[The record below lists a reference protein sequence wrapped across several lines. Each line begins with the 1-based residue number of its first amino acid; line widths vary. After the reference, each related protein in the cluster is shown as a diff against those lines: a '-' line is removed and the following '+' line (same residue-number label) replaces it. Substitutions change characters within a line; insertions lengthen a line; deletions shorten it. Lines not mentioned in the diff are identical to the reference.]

1 MAHVASVRLHSLEHA
16 GMERLHSLEHTLEH
30 AVDAS
35 LPPSAPRWPLFTFL
49 FGACACLFLSAMCH
63 TFGCVSARVNAWI
76 WKLDYVGIALLI
88 ACSFF
93 NFSFSFSHL
102 SMLKPLPSV
111 IRQEEEEEE
120 KFLESPSDIL
130 VGKRFFFLVFRLKRK
145 GVKSKQKILKNER
158 NEHCMKLNKNRKPSL
173 NRNYFSH
180 LFFFSSI

>member
-1 MAHVASVRLHSLEHA
+1 M
-16 GMERLHSLEHTLEH
+16 
-30 AVDAS
+30 
-35 LPPSAPRWPLFTFL
+35 
-49 FGACACLFLSAMCH
+49 
-63 TFGCVSARVNAWI
+63 
-76 WKLDYVGIALLI
+76 LI

-93 NFSFSFSHL
+93 NFSFSHL

-111 IRQEEEEEE
+111 IRQEEEEE

-173 NRNYFSH
+173 NRNYFNH
-180 LFFFSSI
+180 LFFFWLGADSVDDLDVVHRRTNLRRRDRKLPNISADPSTSVQDSIAEETPEQVI

>member
-1 MAHVASVRLHSLEHA
+1 MSKFSDLKSFPNEQVIQI
-16 GMERLHSLEHTLEH
+16 
-30 AVDAS
+30 
-35 LPPSAPRWPLFTFL
+35 LFK
-49 FGACACLFLSAMCH
+49 LS
-63 TFGCVSARVNAWI
+63 
-76 WKLDYVGIALLI
+76 LLI